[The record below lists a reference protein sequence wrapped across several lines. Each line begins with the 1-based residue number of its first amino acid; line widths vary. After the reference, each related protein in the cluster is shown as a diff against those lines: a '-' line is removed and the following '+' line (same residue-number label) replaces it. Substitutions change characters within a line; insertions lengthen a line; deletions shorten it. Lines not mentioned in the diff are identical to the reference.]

1 MDSRL
6 AARDVDGGAYCCTG
20 KAHHLARRLRAEPEV
35 GGYACGPPPRVGS
48 CSLFL
53 QALRGASISGLI
65 IVIIMPLQ
73 ASSGAAEWHYATSA
87 ELQVSQVSCC
97 LASMNK

>member
-1 MDSRL
+1 MNSRL

-35 GGYACGPPPRVGS
+35 GGYACGRRRAS
-48 CSLFL
+48 ALYAAFL

-65 IVIIMPLQ
+65 II
-73 ASSGAAEWHYATSA
+73 ATA
-87 ELQVSQVSCC
+87 GFDRVPPNGTMQPPRSCK
-97 LASMNK
+97 SVK

>member
-1 MDSRL
+1 MNSRL

-48 CSLFL
+48 LCSLFL

-65 IVIIMPLQ
+65 IMPLQ
-73 ASSGAAEWHYATSA
+73 ASIGCRRMALSNLRGAA
-87 ELQVSQVSCC
+87 SQSSK
-97 LASMNK
+97 LLLSFNE

>member
-1 MDSRL
+1 MNSRL

-48 CSLFL
+48 LCSLSTGPYF
-53 QALRGASISGLI
+53 R
-65 IVIIMPLQ
+65 PDY
-73 ASSGAAEWHYATSA
+73 YATA
-87 ELQVSQVSCC
+87 GFDRVPPNGTIQPPRSCK
-97 LASMNK
+97 SVK